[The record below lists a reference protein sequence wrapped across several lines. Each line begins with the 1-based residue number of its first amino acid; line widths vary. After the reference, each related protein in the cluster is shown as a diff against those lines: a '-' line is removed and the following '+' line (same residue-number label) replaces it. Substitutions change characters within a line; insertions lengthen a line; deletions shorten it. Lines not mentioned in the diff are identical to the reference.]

1 MRLLDWRVVGQ
12 LFVRA
17 SSLQRK
23 RAILT
28 VAAIAWGTVAIVMLL
43 SFGEGLKR
51 QMMKGRRGMGENIAV
66 WWPDETSKVWEGLPE
81 GRPIRPRAD
90 DIDYLRG
97 RMTAASGVIGELT
110 SWSSSLTYGTT
121 TITGRV
127 TGANWEYGEIRH
139 HFPQAG
145 GRFLNVNDE
154 RDKRRV
160 IFLGDAVAEEI
171 FGDEDPVGKTMF
183 VDRVPYLV
191 VGVLQHKMQMGTY
204 KGPDEDGCV
213 IPITTFAAQFGRQRL
228 TNIVF
233 KARTAEDMPLARR
246 QFNEALAAKYRF
258 DPTDEQVTGLWDTV
272 EGAKVMANIMIGLQA
287 FLGIIGALTLLIG
300 GIGVA
305 NIMYAVVKEK
315 TREIGVQMALGARRG
330 WVTGPFVLQGLTYTL
345 VGGALGLVLA
355 MVMILLLGLIPVEGN
370 QALEFLGKPTLSW
383 QIAAATA
390 GILGGIGM
398 LAGYFPARRA
408 ATVDPAET
416 LRYE

>member
-1 MRLLDWRVVGQ
+1 MRLLDWRVVAQ
-12 LFVRA
+12 LFIKA

-23 RAILT
+23 RALLT

-81 GRPIRPRAD
+81 GRPIRPIMD
-90 DIDYLRG
+90 DISYLRG
-97 RMTAASGVIGELT
+97 RMTAASGVIGEMT
-110 SWSSSLTYGTT
+110 SWSSSMTWGTH

-127 TGANWEYGEIRH
+127 TGANWEYGEMRH
-139 HFPQAG
+139 HFAQAG
-145 GRFLNVNDE
+145 GRFFNANDE
-154 RDKRRV
+154 REKRRV
-160 IFLGDAVAEEI
+160 IFLGDELAEDI
-171 FGDEDPVGKTMF
+171 FGAEDPVGLTLF

-191 VGVLQHKMQMGTY
+191 IGVLQHKMQMGTY
-204 KGPDEDGCV
+204 KGPDTNGAV

-233 KARTAEDMPLARR
+233 QARTAADMPLARQ
-246 QFNEALAAKYRF
+246 QFNEALAARYRF

-330 WVTGPFVLQGLTYTL
+330 WVTGPFVLQGLSYTL
-345 VGGALGLVLA
+345 VGGALGLAIAV
-355 MVMILLLGLIPVEGN
+355 VMILLLGLVPVEGN

-383 QIAAATA
+383 EIAAATA
-390 GILGGIGM
+390 GVLGTIGI